1 MLAPTNN
8 MSNALSASPPW
19 SFPSLVV
26 SVTAVVLTTSLTSA
40 QIVDITQH
48 NVSLPEDVDAG
59 RAIPGD
65 MDGDGDIDFVIN
77 DFVGAA
83 GAYLHRIA
91 WARNDGT
98 DNWTVLPVSNAEQG
112 LETFDVGDM
121 DGDGDLDII
130 TGSYGHISVAPT
142 FPTFPWNPFFPFP
155 GIGVPQD
162 GDGAGIRVYSND
174 GQGSFTSNTIVGS
187 AGAKY
192 TQTVAVADLD
202 RDRDLDIVFVQDR
215 TVNRIA
221 WIPNNGN
228 GTYDS
233 VRVATQED
241 DLYPRTFDIGDVDGD
256 GYVDIV
262 AKAYPGSSLV
272 VGAADGGQII
282 SLKNPGGRAGPWEK
296 IVVPESDLLL
306 MQENLYLADMNQ
318 DSFLDVVGIS
328 EWGNGNYGYHPGDG
342 TGNFGPVIGA
352 GSELYWEGLHVVDFD
367 GDGDLDQFRTSPN
380 ANALIYEIWQGG
392 AVAQVQTLSA
402 PRLAEPRG
410 GGSGIFTAD
419 VNGDGRL
426 DLVTHGAVMT
436 WWDLIPPG
444 NPSGLPPEAPVSLG
458 SFDGAL
464 PMQINTTGSTIDTEM
479 ALYGPEGEL
488 LRENDDFNETRQS
501 AITTANLE
509 EGTYY
514 IAVGQYDTI
523 FGEGFYTRAPSAAA
537 ANFVLNWAEN
547 RVGAPLASIQGAL
560 PADGVQWFSFEVAS
574 LDTVDTDSDG
584 ITDSVELELGT
595 DPNNA
600 GDRPFETGGSIGINF
615 VSNRDPAATI
625 LPAEE
630 AGFPEVAQ
638 TNWNNTR
645 GAPSGNNINLLGDE
659 ITLVDS
665 EGQDSRII
673 AIWDANSTYNTENG
687 SEPADNKLMNGYLDN
702 VGPGGFATVDILN
715 ITYANYDVYVYFGA
729 DQSGRLGAI
738 ESTTAGQTFSY
749 STFSQFSGAGGAFPG
764 AYVRTTDEGSG
775 NPPANF
781 CVFRNQS
788 SGSFSVQLNRGIN
801 NSGIY
806 GIQIVP
812 TDPTNTD
819 LIENA
824 GSTAEDAIALGVLGD
839 QETELVFDTLLSSI
853 DTEIALFY
861 PDGRFAL
868 ENDDL
873 DGTLQSGLAFSGLSP
888 ATWYIAVAQYD
899 TTFADGFS
907 ATGGPAGSTIVLAVN
922 SDETT
927 RARIQETGVVWF
939 SFEIR
944 PNPLGLPPERP
955 VALGALGDG
964 SLPLQFSTLGSTLDT
979 QMALYGPEG
988 NLLIENDD
996 FNGTRQS
1003 GFSASDLTEGTYHV
1017 AVSLYQTIFRDGFS
1031 VQAPPQAGS
1040 FVLRYGENQSIQ
1052 GALPAD
1058 GVRWFSFEVVPRVV
1072 PEVALAEM
1080 WFSGGRINVSWQT
1093 DPGMSYRVQRSS
1105 DLQTWQNVGR
1115 VRAGTGAPLQHSD
1128 SVTNERTFFRVV
1140 IP

>member
-1 MLAPTNN
+1 MSILETAPIDKMFQAFSFSLTRPLHTIIAGIA
-8 MSNALSASPPW
+8 AL
-19 SFPSLVV
+19 
-26 SVTAVVLTTSLTSA
+26 VLSSSLTSA
-40 QIVDITQH
+40 QIIDITQH

-233 VRVATQED
+233 VRVVTQED
-241 DLYPRTFDIGDVDGD
+241 DLFPRTFDIGDVDGD

-410 GGSGIFTAD
+410 GGSGVFTAD
-419 VNGDGRL
+419 VNGDGQL
-426 DLVTHGAVMT
+426 DIVTFGA
-436 WWDLIPPG
+436 
-444 NPSGLPPEAPVSLG
+444 
-458 SFDGAL
+458 
-464 PMQINTTGSTIDTEM
+464 
-479 ALYGPEGEL
+479 
-488 LRENDDFNETRQS
+488 
-501 AITTANLE
+501 
-509 EGTYY
+509 
-514 IAVGQYDTI
+514 
-523 FGEGFYTRAPSAAA
+523 
-537 ANFVLNWAEN
+537 
-547 RVGAPLASIQGAL
+547 
-560 PADGVQWFSFEVAS
+560 
-574 LDTVDTDSDG
+574 
-584 ITDSVELELGT
+584 
-595 DPNNA
+595 
-600 GDRPFETGGSIGINF
+600 
-615 VSNRDPAATI
+615 
-625 LPAEE
+625 
-630 AGFPEVAQ
+630 
-638 TNWNNTR
+638 
-645 GAPSGNNINLLGDE
+645 E
-659 ITLVDS
+659 ITWYEVTVTRP
-665 EGQDSRII
+665 GGGG
-673 AIWDANSTYNTENG
+673 NG
-687 SEPADNKLMNGYLDN
+687 NGGGGNGNGGGGNGNGGGGEVIDN
-702 VGPGGFATVDILN
+702 V
-715 ITYANYDVYVYFGA
+715 
-729 DQSGRLGAI
+729 
-738 ESTTAGQTFSY
+738 
-749 STFSQFSGAGGAFPG
+749 
-764 AYVRTTDEGSG
+764 
-775 NPPANF
+775 
-781 CVFRNQS
+781 
-788 SGSFSVQLNRGIN
+788 
-801 NSGIY
+801 
-806 GIQIVP
+806 
-812 TDPTNTD
+812 
-819 LIENA
+819 

-839 QETELVFDTLLSSI
+839 QETELAFDTLQSSI

-922 SDETT
+922 SNETT

-955 VALGALGDG
+955 VALGPLGDG
-964 SLPLQFSTLGSTLDT
+964 SLPLQFTTLGSTLDT

-996 FNGTRQS
+996 FSGTRQS

-1040 FVLRYGENQSIQ
+1040 FVLRYGENQSVQ

-1058 GVRWFSFEVVPRVV
+1058 GVRWFSFEVLPRVV
-1072 PEVALAEM
+1072 PEVALADM
-1080 WFSGGRINVSWQT
+1080 WLSGGRINMSWQT
-1093 DPGMSYRVQRSS
+1093 DSGMSYRVQRSS

-1115 VRAGTGAPLQHSD
+1115 VRAGTGAPLQHSTT
-1128 SVTNERTFFRVV
+1128 VTNERAFFRVV

>member
-1 MLAPTNN
+1 MF
-8 MSNALSASPPW
+8 LSSHSPR
-19 SFPSLVV
+19 S
-26 SVTAVVLTTSLTSA
+26 TAVILAALLFGADLASA
-40 QIVDITQH
+40 QFLDVIRNDI
-48 NVSLPEDVDAG
+48 SLPEDVDAG
-59 RAIPGD
+59 DAKPADI
-65 MDGDGDIDFVIN
+65 DGDGDIDFVIK
-77 DFVGAA
+77 DFNGIPGAA
-83 GAYLHRIA
+83 YTHRIA
-91 WARNDGT
+91 WVRNDGD
-98 DNWTVLPVSNAEQG
+98 DNWAVLPLSNSEFG
-112 LETFDVGDM
+112 GSDLPFDVADM
-121 DGDGDLDII
+121 DNDGDLDVV
-130 TGSYGHISVAPT
+130 TGSYGSTNTLGT
-142 FPTFPWNPFFPFP
+142 FS
-155 GIGVPQD
+155 GQY
-162 GDGAGIRVYSND
+162 AALRVYTNN
-174 GQGSFTSNTIVGS
+174 GEGSFTRTTILETNFFNQFFT
-187 AGAKY
+187 GAKY
-192 TQTVAVADLD
+192 IVGVATADLD
-202 RDRDLDIVFVQDR
+202 RDRDLDIIVLQGSSVS
-215 TVNRIA
+215 RIA

-228 GTYDS
+228 GTYGGA
-233 VRVATQED
+233 RVIWQED
-241 DLYPRTFDIGDVDGD
+241 GLGSRGVDTGDVDGD
-256 GYVDIV
+256 GDIDIV
-262 AKAYPGSSLV
+262 VSTTPERLDG
-272 VGAADGGQII
+272 VGEII
-282 SLKNPGGRAGPWEK
+282 CMRNPGGGGGQWQRT
-296 IVVPESDLLL
+296 VVPESGWLTPGKDIF
-306 MQENLYLADMNQ
+306 LADMNN
-318 DSFLDVVGIS
+318 DSNLDIAGVS
-328 EWGNGNYGYHPGDG
+328 SSSSPRYGYHRGDG
-342 TGNFGPVIGA
+342 TGNFAGA
-352 GSELYWEGLHVVDFD
+352 FVSPPTLFRFSTPGRLQGFHVVDYD
-367 GDGDLDQFRTSPN
+367 GDGDLDWFIGRPSTNNVLYHEREGGQLSRSRTLSLSRMGEPQRTSGTG
-380 ANALIYEIWQGG
+380 L
-392 AVAQVQTLSA
+392 
-402 PRLAEPRG
+402 
-410 GGSGIFTAD
+410 FTAD

-436 WWDLIPPG
+436 WWDLIPSG

-523 FGEGFYTRAPSAAA
+523 FGEGFYTRASSAAA

-547 RVGAPLASIQGAL
+547 RVGAPLTSIQAAL
-560 PADGVQWFSFEVAS
+560 PADGVQWFSFEITS

-665 EGQDSRII
+665 EGEDSRII

-764 AYVRTTDEGSG
+764 AYARTTDEGSG

-819 LIENA
+819 PTNTDVIENA
-824 GSTAEDAIALGVLGD
+824 GATVEDAIPLGVLGTR
-839 QETELVFDTLLSSI
+839 ETEFVFNTLQSSI

-861 PDGRFAL
+861 PDGRL
-868 ENDDL
+868 GPENDDFN
-873 DGTLQSGLAFSGLSP
+873 GTLQSELAFSNVAPG
-888 ATWYIAVAQYD
+888 TWYIVVGEYD
-899 TTFADGFS
+899 TTFANGFS
-907 ATGGPAGSTIVLAVN
+907 ATGFPSGSIIALTVN
-922 SDETT
+922 ANETT
-927 RARIQETGVVWF
+927 RARIQQTGVVWF
-939 SFEIR
+939 SFESR
-944 PNPLGLPPERP
+944 PQAVSLGS
-955 VALGALGDG
+955 LGDG
-964 SLPLQFSTLGSTLDT
+964 SLPLQFTTLGSTIDT
-979 QMALYGPEG
+979 EMALYGLEG
-988 NLLIENDD
+988 ELLAENDD
-996 FNGTRQS
+996 FNGALQS
-1003 GFSASDLTEGTYHV
+1003 GITAGNFEEGTYYI
-1017 AVSLYQTIFRDGFS
+1017 AVSQYNTIFSEGFD
-1031 VQAPPQAGS
+1031 VNGPPGGAN
-1040 FVLRYGENQSIQ
+1040 FLLNYGENQSIQ
-1052 GALPAD
+1052 GALPAN
-1058 GVRWFSFEVVPRVV
+1058 GVQWFSFEITPIVV
-1072 PEVALAEM
+1072 PEVALSEV
-1080 WFSGGRINVSWQT
+1080 WLSGGTLNMSWQT
-1093 DPGMSYRVQRSS
+1093 DAGMTYRVQRSP
-1105 DLQTWQNVGR
+1105 DLQTWQNVGS
-1115 VRAGTGAPLQHSD
+1115 VRAGTGSLMQHSQP
-1128 SVTNERTFFRVV
+1128 VTGGRAFFRVV

>member
-1 MLAPTNN
+1 MF
-8 MSNALSASPPW
+8 LSSHSPR
-19 SFPSLVV
+19 S
-26 SVTAVVLTTSLTSA
+26 TAVILAALLFGA
-40 QIVDITQH
+40 DLAFAQQIVDVIR
-48 NVSLPEDVDAG
+48 NDISLPEDVDAG
-59 RAIPGD
+59 NAKPADI
-65 MDGDGDIDFVIN
+65 DGDGDIDFVIQ
-77 DFVGAA
+77 DFAIVPGASF
-83 GAYLHRIA
+83 GHRIV
-91 WARNDGT
+91 WARNDGGG
-98 DNWTVLPVSNAEQG
+98 DWTVLPISNAE
-112 LETFDVGDM
+112 ETYSDFPFDVADM
-121 DGDGDLDII
+121 DNDGDLDVVTGSFGQSFSI
-130 TGSYGHISVAPT
+130 TGWDLG
-142 FPTFPWNPFFPFP
+142 
-155 GIGVPQD
+155 Q
-162 GDGAGIRVYSND
+162 GAALRVHTNN
-174 GQGSFTSNTIVGS
+174 GQGSFTQTTILETNFFNQLFT
-187 AGAKY
+187 GAKY
-192 TQTVAVADLD
+192 IVGVTTADLD
-202 RDRDLDIVFVQDR
+202 RDRDLDIIVLQGSSVS
-215 TVNRIA
+215 RIA
-221 WIPNNGN
+221 WIPNNGD
-228 GTYDS
+228 GTYGG
-233 VRVATQED
+233 VQVIWQED
-241 DLYPRTFDIGDVDGD
+241 GLVPRGVDTGDVDGD
-256 GYVDIV
+256 GDID
-262 AKAYPGSSLV
+262 V
-272 VGAADGGQII
+272 VVSTTPRRLDNVGEIICMKNPSGGGGQWQ
-282 SLKNPGGRAGPWEK
+282 RT
-296 IVVPESDLLL
+296 VVPESGWLTAGK
-306 MQENLYLADMNQ
+306 EIFLADMDN
-318 DSFLDVVGIS
+318 DSNLDIAGVS
-328 EWGNGNYGYHPGDG
+328 SSSSPRFGYHRGDG
-342 TGNFGPVIGA
+342 TGNFTGA
-352 GSELYWEGLHVVDFD
+352 FGSPTTLWRLPTAGRLEGFHVVDFD
-367 GDGDLDQFRTSPN
+367 GDGDLDWFMGRPSSN
-380 ANALIYEIWQGG
+380 NVFYDEREGG
-392 AVAQVQTLSA
+392 RLSQRSSLTLS
-402 PRLAEPRG
+402 RMTEPFSCGVETRC
-410 GGSGIFTAD
+410 SGTGLFTAD

-436 WWDLIPPG
+436 WWDLIPSG

-464 PMQINTTGSTIDTEM
+464 PMQISTTGSTIDTEM

-501 AITTANLE
+501 AISTANLE

-547 RVGAPLASIQGAL
+547 RVGAPLTSIQGAL
-560 PADGVQWFSFEVAS
+560 PADGVQWFIFEVAS

-824 GSTAEDAIALGVLGD
+824 GATVEDAIPLGVLGTR
-839 QETELVFDTLLSSI
+839 ETEFVFDTLQSSI

-861 PDGRFAL
+861 PDGRL
-868 ENDDL
+868 GPENDDFN
-873 DGTLQSGLAFSGLSP
+873 GTLQSGLAFSNVAPG
-888 ATWYIAVAQYD
+888 TWYIVVGQYD
-899 TTFADGFS
+899 TTFANGFS
-907 ATGGPAGSTIVLAVN
+907 ATGFPSGSIIALTVN
-922 SDETT
+922 ANETT
-927 RARIQETGVVWF
+927 RARIQQTGVVWF
-939 SFEIR
+939 SFESR
-944 PNPLGLPPERP
+944 PQAVSLGS
-955 VALGALGDG
+955 LGDG
-964 SLPLQFSTLGSTLDT
+964 SLPLQFTTLGSTIDT
-979 QMALYGPEG
+979 EMALYGLEG
-988 NLLIENDD
+988 ELLAENDD
-996 FNGTRQS
+996 FNGALQS
-1003 GFSASDLTEGTYHV
+1003 GITAGNLEEGTYYI
-1017 AVSLYQTIFRDGFS
+1017 AVSQYNTIFSEGFD
-1031 VQAPPQAGS
+1031 VNGPPGAAN
-1040 FVLRYGENQSIQ
+1040 FLLNYGENQLIQ
-1052 GALPAD
+1052 GALPAN
-1058 GVRWFSFEVVPRVV
+1058 GVQWFSFEITPIVV
-1072 PEVALAEM
+1072 PEVALSEV
-1080 WFSGGRINVSWQT
+1080 WLSGGTLNMSWQT
-1093 DPGMSYRVQRSS
+1093 DAGMTYRVQRSP
-1105 DLQTWQNVGR
+1105 DLQTWQNVGS
-1115 VRAGTGAPLQHSD
+1115 VRAGTGSLMQHSQP
-1128 SVTNERTFFRVV
+1128 VTGGRAFFRVV

>member
-1 MLAPTNN
+1 
-8 MSNALSASPPW
+8 
-19 SFPSLVV
+19 
-26 SVTAVVLTTSLTSA
+26 
-40 QIVDITQH
+40 
-48 NVSLPEDVDAG
+48 
-59 RAIPGD
+59 
-65 MDGDGDIDFVIN
+65 
-77 DFVGAA
+77 
-83 GAYLHRIA
+83 
-91 WARNDGT
+91 
-98 DNWTVLPVSNAEQG
+98 
-112 LETFDVGDM
+112 
-121 DGDGDLDII
+121 
-130 TGSYGHISVAPT
+130 
-142 FPTFPWNPFFPFP
+142 
-155 GIGVPQD
+155 
-162 GDGAGIRVYSND
+162 
-174 GQGSFTSNTIVGS
+174 
-187 AGAKY
+187 
-192 TQTVAVADLD
+192 
-202 RDRDLDIVFVQDR
+202 
-215 TVNRIA
+215 
-221 WIPNNGN
+221 
-228 GTYDS
+228 
-233 VRVATQED
+233 
-241 DLYPRTFDIGDVDGD
+241 
-256 GYVDIV
+256 
-262 AKAYPGSSLV
+262 
-272 VGAADGGQII
+272 
-282 SLKNPGGRAGPWEK
+282 
-296 IVVPESDLLL
+296 
-306 MQENLYLADMNQ
+306 
-318 DSFLDVVGIS
+318 
-328 EWGNGNYGYHPGDG
+328 
-342 TGNFGPVIGA
+342 
-352 GSELYWEGLHVVDFD
+352 
-367 GDGDLDQFRTSPN
+367 
-380 ANALIYEIWQGG
+380 
-392 AVAQVQTLSA
+392 
-402 PRLAEPRG
+402 
-410 GGSGIFTAD
+410 
-419 VNGDGRL
+419 
-426 DLVTHGAVMT
+426 MT
-436 WWDLIPPG
+436 WWDLIPSG

-464 PMQINTTGSTIDTEM
+464 PMQISTTGSTIDTEM

-547 RVGAPLASIQGAL
+547 RVGAPLTSIQGAL
-560 PADGVQWFSFEVAS
+560 PADGVQWFIFEVAS

-824 GSTAEDAIALGVLGD
+824 GATVEDAIPLGVLGTR
-839 QETELVFDTLLSSI
+839 ETEFVFDTLQSSI

-861 PDGRFAL
+861 PDGRL
-868 ENDDL
+868 GPENDDFN
-873 DGTLQSGLAFSGLSP
+873 GTLQSGLAFSNVAPG
-888 ATWYIAVAQYD
+888 TWYIVVGQYD
-899 TTFADGFS
+899 TTFANGFS
-907 ATGGPAGSTIVLAVN
+907 ATGFPSGSIIALTVN
-922 SDETT
+922 ANETT
-927 RARIQETGVVWF
+927 RARIQQTGVVWF
-939 SFEIR
+939 SFESR
-944 PNPLGLPPERP
+944 PQAVSLGS
-955 VALGALGDG
+955 LGDG
-964 SLPLQFSTLGSTLDT
+964 SLPLQFTTLGSTIDT
-979 QMALYGPEG
+979 EMALYGLEG
-988 NLLIENDD
+988 ELLAENDD
-996 FNGTRQS
+996 FNGALQS
-1003 GFSASDLTEGTYHV
+1003 GITAGNLEEGTYYI
-1017 AVSLYQTIFRDGFS
+1017 AVSQYNTIFSEGFD
-1031 VQAPPQAGS
+1031 VNGPPGAAN
-1040 FVLRYGENQSIQ
+1040 FLLNYGENQLIQ
-1052 GALPAD
+1052 GALPAN
-1058 GVRWFSFEVVPRVV
+1058 GVQWFSFEITPIVV
-1072 PEVALAEM
+1072 PEVALSEV
-1080 WFSGGRINVSWQT
+1080 WLSGGTLNMSWQT
-1093 DPGMSYRVQRSS
+1093 DAGMTYRVQRSP
-1105 DLQTWQNVGR
+1105 DLQTWQNVGS
-1115 VRAGTGAPLQHSD
+1115 VRAGTGSLMQHSQP
-1128 SVTNERTFFRVV
+1128 VTGGRAFFRVV